1 MKAILGEIKLL
12 ILFLLCF
19 STFTQ
24 ATSIQLVGHNDHVN
38 DAYWSPDGTIIV
50 SGSDDGQVLDWN
62 ANNAEFADYNQDD
75 WDYSIGEIY
84 SVRWNSVGTKI
95 VSANENSSVNIWE
108 LSTAK
113 VVTFRISKEFDIVT
127 IVGWSFDDSKI
138 AVGTNSSKVLILDS
152 FNGELLSSL
161 ILTAGSVNDLDYNP
175 IKDLIAVSY
184 GNKSVIIWN
193 ASTNETKKVD
203 YDHEVSSLSWTNNG
217 SILVAA
223 ENNNIHFLSET
234 GEEKFTI
241 NDDSSPITA
250 ICLNKNETLIA
261 TGSEEGYINIWNIL
275 SNTKIK
281 SFDAIPHDF
290 TKKINSIDWNEED
303 KLLVTADIVKFHQW
317 DIATEKIELT
327 FGYTITDT
335 QDGIGGPLPFPTIFL
350 LSIFLLPLIRKYK
363 K

>member
-1 MKAILGEIKLL
+1 MKAILGKKKLL
-12 ILFLLCF
+12 IFFLLCF

-24 ATSIQLVGHNDHVN
+24 AASIQLVGHNDHVN
-38 DAYWSPDGTIIV
+38 DAYWSPDGSIIV
-50 SGSDDGQVLDWN
+50 SGSDDGQVILWN
-62 ANNAEFADYNQDD
+62 TNNAEFMDYSVD
-75 WDYSIGEIY
+75 WDYSVGDIF

-95 VSANENSSVNIWE
+95 VSANEKSSVNIWE
-108 LSTAK
+108 ISTSK
-113 VVTFRISKEFDIVT
+113 LDTFRVSEQLDMVLIAD
-127 IVGWSFDDSKI
+127 WSFDDSKI

-161 ILTAGSVNDLDYNP
+161 NLTAGSVNDLEYNP
-175 IKDLIAVSY
+175 VKDLIAVSY

-193 ASTNETKKVD
+193 SFTNATKKVN
-203 YDHEVSSLSWTNNG
+203 YEHEVSSLSWTNNG
-217 SILVAA
+217 SILVVA
-223 ENNNIHFLSET
+223 EDNNIHFLT
-234 GEEKFTI
+234 DIGEEKFTI
-241 NDDSSPITA
+241 NDDSSPITS
-250 ICLNKNETLIA
+250 IRLNKNETMIA
-261 TGSEEGYINIWNIL
+261 TGSEEGFINIWNLL

-327 FGYTITDT
+327 FGDTITDT
-335 QDGIGGPLPFPTIFL
+335 QDGIAGPLPFPTIILF
-350 LSIFLLPLIRKYK
+350 SILVIPLIRKYK